1 MCSSIT
7 IYFRKIAAQSSFLLT
22 TAHRDPDIFGMKRKA
37 LDSQLGIEYT
47 TSEEEWWIA
56 PRPRVFCAPVA
67 SPPATAVEEEE
78 EEDSLGAAYSAA
90 ASYASDVGREGCE
103 TGALCNVVLD
113 SVVRV
118 VGREAMSAGPD
129 GVESQ
134 AYEYCMAQ
142 VLRDMQKQHGVLL
155 HDYLKYSTAASK
167 NEDEEEVDSC
177 VTSTFMATATEAQ
190 ERAVLLMAGVPVE
203 DIYIAPKTCR
213 ELQKAAVT
221 RAHLNGDVWEGYSVG
236 DTSSIEPPAS
246 TGQRTAGTH
255 VSQSDDSVCGGPA
268 DSLPTTDSQYC
279 RAWKMVERIVSATEV
294 IYIPP
299 RRPVVPSPVIS
310 SV

>member
-1 MCSSIT
+1 M
-7 IYFRKIAAQSSFLLT
+7 
-22 TAHRDPDIFGMKRKA
+22 
-37 LDSQLGIEYT
+37 DSQLGIEYT

-56 PRPRVFCAPVA
+56 PRPRVSCAPVA
-67 SPPATAVEEEE
+67 SPPVTAVEEEE
-78 EEDSLGAAYSAA
+78 EEDSLDAAYSAA

-113 SVVRV
+113 DVARV
-118 VGREAMSAGPD
+118 VGREAVSAGRD
-129 GVESQ
+129 GLESQ
-134 AYEYCMAQ
+134 AYIYVMAS

-155 HDYLKYSTAASK
+155 HDYLKYSTNHSTAASK

-177 VTSTFMATATEAQ
+177 VSSTFMATATEVQ

-213 ELQKAAVT
+213 ELQRAAVT

-255 VSQSDDSVCGGPA
+255 VSQSDDSICGGPA
-268 DSLPTTDSQYC
+268 DSLPISHSQYC
-279 RAWKMVERIVSATEV
+279 RALEIVKRIVLASEV

-299 RRPVVPSPVIS
+299 RRPVVPAPITS